1 MEACMKIPGEH
12 IYIYSTSKTDFVTSK
27 LNFASVNGDHL
38 FSMYVKFSKKLV
50 FLNLLVIHLLRANK
64 CPKN

>member
-27 LNFASVNGDHL
+27 LNFASV
-38 FSMYVKFSKKLV
+38 KKLV